1 MIDLHTWGTPN
12 GHKVSVM
19 LEEVGLPYRVV
30 PVSLGDGAQHRAE
43 FLAISPNARIPAI
56 VDQDAEGGPLS
67 IFESGAIL
75 IYLAEKT
82 GRFLPTAVRPRAE
95 TMQWLMFQMGNIGPM
110 MGQANWF
117 ANTATEKVP
126 MAIERYINESI
137 RLIGVL
143 NTGLAGREYL
153 AGEYGIADMA
163 TYPWIAAAWPL
174 LGGEQFPDVKTWIDR
189 VAARPA
195 VQRGMQVPAA

>member
-1 MIDLHTWGTPN
+1 MIDLHTWRTPN
-12 GHKVSVM
+12 GRKVSVM
-19 LEEVGLPYRVV
+19 LEEVALPYRVV
-30 PVSLGDGAQHRAE
+30 PVDLGEGAQHRPE
-43 FLAISPNARIPAI
+43 FLAVNPNARVPAI
-56 VDQDAEGGPLS
+56 VDHDAEGGPLS

-82 GRFLPTAVRPRAE
+82 GRFLPTAVRPRAAA
-95 TMQWLMFQMGNIGPM
+95 MQWLMFQMGGVGPM

-143 NTGLAGREYL
+143 NVGLADRSYL
-153 AGEYGIADMA
+153 AGDYGIADMA
-163 TYPWIAAAWPL
+163 TYPWIAIAWPL
-174 LGGEQFPDVKTWIDR
+174 LGGDQFPHVKAWLDR
-189 VAARPA
+189 VGARPA
-195 VQRGMQVPAA
+195 VQRGMQVPA

>member
-1 MIDLHTWGTPN
+1 
-12 GHKVSVM
+12 
-19 LEEVGLPYRVV
+19 
-30 PVSLGDGAQHRAE
+30 
-43 FLAISPNARIPAI
+43 
-56 VDQDAEGGPLS
+56 
-67 IFESGAIL
+67 
-75 IYLAEKT
+75 
-82 GRFLPTAVRPRAE
+82 
-95 TMQWLMFQMGNIGPM
+95 MQWLMFQMGNIGPM

-143 NTGLAGREYL
+143 NTGLADREYL

-174 LGGEQFPDVKTWIDR
+174 LGGDQFPWVKTWIDR